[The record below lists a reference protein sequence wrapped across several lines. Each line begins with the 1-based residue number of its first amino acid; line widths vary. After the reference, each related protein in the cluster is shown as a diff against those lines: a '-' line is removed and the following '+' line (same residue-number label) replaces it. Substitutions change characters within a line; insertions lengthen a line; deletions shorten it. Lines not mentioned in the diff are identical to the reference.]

1 MRSKLKEIWDLHVE
15 DQKKEYDKIFAKDKN
30 TVFGA
35 LFLDEIVPKI
45 TSSDGL
51 EFLND
56 PEKAF
61 NWLVPKNRSYNT
73 TSLDVKSILEKIEG
87 IFKSVFKKVEEVN
100 NIKGHKNIKKIND
113 TFKKYSKYQ
122 KAYYLEFIKKKDNY
136 LKNLSEST
144 YICYEVEKDGKTERK
159 CENYA
164 EMSGQ
169 SPETFLEGKNEKEF
183 MFVCKNTYCE
193 SKSKKKQGKIC
204 CKKKNKTRT
213 TQTSGG
219 KKRKTL
225 KKKY

>member
-30 TVFGA
+30 TITGA
-35 LFLDEIVPKI
+35 LFLDEIVPNI
-45 TSSDGL
+45 TGIKGL
-51 EFLND
+51 DFLND
-56 PEKAF
+56 PERAF

-73 TSLDVKSILEKIEG
+73 TSLDVKSILEKIKGIYKTVLETFQKEG
-87 IFKSVFKKVEEVN
+87 KM
-100 NIKGHKNIKKIND
+100 KGPKNIQKLNAI
-113 TFKKYSKYQ
+113 FKKYSDYQ
-122 KAYYLEFIKKKDNY
+122 EKYYLEFIKKKDNY

-144 YICYEVEKDGKTERK
+144 YICYEVEKDGKIERK

-164 EMSGQ
+164 EMGGQ

-213 TQTSGG
+213 TQVSGG